1 MLDEA
6 INAMRGNDNN
16 TDYYN
21 KLLKILKQVVW
32 NEVSYSDMIEFIR
45 INFNGFNSYRFIINT
60 TEYIIKVM
68 QINGIKI
75 SEYETSTDSEDNI
88 YYQIASMYT
97 QMIKL
102 FIDTGIDYS
111 KICAGLNDYE
121 EELYFQKLLNK
132 EIENFIELRDLFIGD
147 LPVVDRYKTGRWR
160 VKEDELNVLIDDLRG
175 WAYEISDTF
184 KTNEYDKNKIY
195 YVFNLYDNEL
205 SVCKRYSLFSVAF
218 INQFK
223 AINTDYG
230 KLKISPCVAKIDTG
244 NIDATEHGI
253 LILMEGDIIP
263 IFRDSSTSAL
273 IYRYFKSS
281 DKLDDLGFKPT
292 SSNYILDA
300 TKLDKSKNNSISNEA
315 LSTLNQIRKVEYPKF
330 DEIEDITFIC
340 NTFNNEYIEINNL
353 TRDEYTVPFFTKY
366 LKFYGYIPN
375 SIEPVY
381 QIV

>member
-6 INAMRGNDNN
+6 ISAMCGNND

-21 KLLKILKQVVW
+21 KLLKILKQVIW
-32 NEVSYSDMIEFIR
+32 NEVSYSDIINFVR
-45 INFNGFNSYRFIINT
+45 VNFNGFDNKEVIINI

-68 QINGIKI
+68 HINGIKI
-75 SEYETSTDSEDNI
+75 SEYESSINNKDNV
-88 YYQIASMYT
+88 YHQVAYMYT

-111 KICAGLNDYE
+111 KVCAGLNDYE

-132 EIENFIELRDLFIGD
+132 EIKDFTKLRDLFIGD
-147 LPVVDRYKTGRWR
+147 LPVADRYKTGRWR
-160 VKEDELNVLIDDLRG
+160 VKEDELNILIDDLRG
-175 WAYEISDTF
+175 WAYEVSDTL
-184 KTNEYDKNKIY
+184 KISEYDENKIY

-205 SVCKRYSLFSVAF
+205 SVCKRYSLFSIAF
-218 INQFK
+218 VNQFK

-230 KLKISPCVAKIDTG
+230 TLKISPCVAKVDTG
-244 NIDATEHGI
+244 NTDATEHGI
-253 LILMEGDIIP
+253 LILVEGNIIP

-273 IYRYFKSS
+273 IYRYFKSNS
-281 DKLDDLGFKPT
+281 KLEDLGFKPT
-292 SSNYILDA
+292 SNNYILDA
-300 TKLDKSKNNSISNEA
+300 IKLDKSKSSSLSNEA

-340 NTFNNEYIEINNL
+340 NNFNNEYVEINNL
-353 TRDEYTVPFFTKY
+353 TRDEYTVPFLTKY
-366 LKFYGYIPN
+366 FKFYGYIPN
-375 SIEPVY
+375 AIEPVY